1 MIHVNNEDQGYFSI
15 LYNNQINPNQKE
27 IENKKKDKSIIDVI
41 ISKYSIIDDSFSTKS
56 LLFDDTFSS
65 KTINFDENFSTM
77 VPIFDDIFPT
87 KAPIYDEIYTLKN
100 SIFELSPLNLNQQN
114 NVIEEDENSE
124 EIQNKLYCVQQH
136 GHVSKKTNKF
146 AILNKKRKRGKKKTK
161 NQKYIRTHT
170 KNTSDNILR
179 KIQVHYLTFIV
190 DYLNDILKSCNIKK
204 QFLKFDYKLKKQIN
218 KDNIEFLKH
227 KNIGDIVCYMKIS
240 NKYKQYQDKSYN
252 KKLYEIIK
260 ENQLL
265 NKVFSENYLTLFKK
279 VYYANKRIIN
289 LNEYGFNKE
298 IILSDKVKTIK
309 DLLLKNRD
317 DQKMYNNNINGCIIQ
332 NFLSNSIFS
341 VNYIN

>member
-1 MIHVNNEDQGYFSI
+1 MININSEYSTNNS
-15 LYNNQINPNQKE
+15 
-27 IENKKKDKSIIDVI
+27 KSIEKDFFFYDKTLHSFPSSAYSEKLMEESSEFCSNILDDASEGNENIFKENSFLPHEFPFLNLLKEEENFDCRNNLNI
-41 ISKYSIIDDSFSTKS
+41 ISKDKLNQTSLEKKDSSQSFFINNLTRKKIRKTNEKNIIQIEKKKHD
-56 LLFDDTFSS
+56 
-65 KTINFDENFSTM
+65 
-77 VPIFDDIFPT
+77 
-87 KAPIYDEIYTLKN
+87 KN
-100 SIFELSPLNLNQQN
+100 S
-114 NVIEEDENSE
+114 
-124 EIQNKLYCVQQH
+124 
-136 GHVSKKTNKF
+136 
-146 AILNKKRKRGKKKTK
+146 
-161 NQKYIRTHT
+161 
-170 KNTSDNILR
+170 SDNLLR

-317 DQKMYNNNINGCIIQ
+317 DQKMYNNSINGCIIQ